1 MVNISKMI
9 IIIPTYRCNNHCR
22 YCLYNKLTY
31 NNQVQSVQ
39 QIIDTTTHM
48 LDLSDYVGVAIGG
61 GGDLIQLGYDYCDQL
76 IERVEKHIVPRLK
89 GGTSITMMTNI
100 HTTDDVQYLTDVV
113 RNHRVNLNIS
123 INPERSNNAKTL
135 QLIKLFDQD
144 IKSKIRISTVVLNS
158 IIKYGSQRFLQ
169 MIDELGVGA
178 VLLNQYEKTDQT
190 LITKYPTDRQ
200 YFQYLFDTI
209 KAWRNGQYR
218 FDMPQASDLFINNG
232 MCGIVDVIVDPW
244 AVKIATL
251 NDKKQRHLITVD
263 VNKIDEAVKQ
273 SVRRI
278 FDRKCMGCKHL
289 SICEHK
295 YTQNNIDHAVC
306 DVIDDFV
313 NQIAHV

>member
-9 IIIPTYRCNNHCR
+9 IIIPTYRCSNHCR
-22 YCLYNKLTY
+22 YCMYNKLTY
-31 NNQVQSVQ
+31 DNHIQTVQ

-61 GGDLIQLGYDYCDQL
+61 GGDLVQLGYDYCDLL
-76 IERVEKHIVPRLK
+76 IEQVEHHIVPRLK

-100 HTTDDVQYLTDVV
+100 HTSDDVQYLTDVV
-113 RNHRVNLNIS
+113 RHHRVNLNIS
-123 INPERSNNAKTL
+123 INPERSNNNKTL

-158 IIKYGSQRFLQ
+158 IIKQGGRQFLQ
-169 MIDELGVGA
+169 MIDDLGVGA

-190 LITKYPTDRQ
+190 LITKYPTDHQ
-200 YFQYLFDTI
+200 YFQYLFDAI
-209 KAWRNGQYR
+209 KLWRNGRYG
-218 FDMPQASDLFINNG
+218 FDMPQAEDLFINNG

-244 AVKIATL
+244 AIKIATL
-251 NDKKQRHLITVD
+251 NNKKQRQLISVD

-289 SICEHK
+289 SVCEHK
-295 YTQNNIDHAVC
+295 YTQNCIDPHVC
-306 DVIDDFV
+306 QIID
-313 NQIAHV
+313 QMILSQ